1 MFIKFH
7 EWLKNKD
14 PFLLDE
20 MDRRDFMKYSA
31 LGLGGLAGASAM
43 YKGAK
48 KIGYEI
54 FTPDSIKK
62 QNPENLPYIVKKPI
76 NVFKW
81 IHRAVLDKA
90 KFVSDFENLKP
101 GSDLSIGQE
110 TRKKYFD
117 RDVMLYV
124 VPHEAIEKA
133 KPGSWAYASP
143 GRKNKG
149 GDWIVMPEDAF
160 SVLPTQTTDG
170 ELTKDGAQTLAHELR
185 HTTQDHDT
193 TKDRNQGTNISLK
206 DKKMYD
212 KYMQDPKEMGVRLA
226 STKNMMNRDALI
238 ENILAK
244 PKNFVVY
251 RASQD
256 PKTKNVKP
264 ELVQI
269 PVEDLRKMLSEA
281 LPSDEKELF
290 KFFYTDDP
298 SKLVRAVLKS
308 PTFLGMLEKY
318 KDDAVIPG
326 EPDLGIQSMRKI
338 LGMLR
343 DEKLESYLGKNNDAK
358 SLYYFWKKLPSD
370 MKSKYFQELW
380 NGYDTVVKGYDMASK
395 LYSMT

>member
-1 MFIKFH
+1 
-7 EWLKNKD
+7 
-14 PFLLDE
+14 
-20 MDRRDFMKYSA
+20 
-31 LGLGGLAGASAM
+31 
-43 YKGAK
+43 
-48 KIGYEI
+48 
-54 FTPDSIKK
+54 
-62 QNPENLPYIVKKPI
+62 
-76 NVFKW
+76 
-81 IHRAVLDKA
+81 
-90 KFVSDFENLKP
+90 
-101 GSDLSIGQE
+101 
-110 TRKKYFD
+110 
-117 RDVMLYV
+117 
-124 VPHEAIEKA
+124 
-133 KPGSWAYASP
+133 
-143 GRKNKG
+143 
-149 GDWIVMPEDAF
+149 
-160 SVLPTQTTDG
+160 
-170 ELTKDGAQTLAHELR
+170 
-185 HTTQDHDT
+185 
-193 TKDRNQGTNISLK
+193 
-206 DKKMYD
+206 MYD

-256 PKTKNVKP
+256 PKTKNVKT

-326 EPDLGIQSMRKI
+326 EPDLGIQSMRQI
-338 LGMLR
+338 LGMLH

-380 NGYDTVVKGYDMASK
+380 NGYDTVVKGYGMASK
-395 LYSMT
+395 LHSMA